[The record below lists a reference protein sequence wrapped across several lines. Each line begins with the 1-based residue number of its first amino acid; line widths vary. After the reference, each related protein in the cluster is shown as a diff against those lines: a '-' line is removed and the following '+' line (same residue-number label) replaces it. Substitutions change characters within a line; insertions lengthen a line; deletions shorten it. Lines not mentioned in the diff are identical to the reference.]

1 MGNLKF
7 LHVKKKYP
15 GERRFSV
22 DDFHLEVNDGEFLV
36 LVGPSG
42 CGKSTLLRMLAG
54 LEEITEGEIYIG
66 DRMVNYVSSKDRNI
80 AMVFQNYALYPHL
93 SVYEN
98 IAFGLRMRKLAK
110 HEIHEKVI
118 RAAKVLEIEANL
130 NKRPGQL
137 SGGQR
142 QRVALG
148 RAIVREPDV
157 FLMDEP
163 LSNLDAK
170 LRVLMREELT
180 KLHRKL
186 HRTTVY
192 VTHDQIEAMTMGN
205 RIVVMKDGVIQ
216 QVGTPREIYRTPLNV
231 FVAGFIGTPPMNLIS
246 GTIRTEGK
254 CLLFETRR
262 CTLQLGSDKLGLL
275 LGSGYSSRN
284 ILLGVRAEYI
294 SCVPAEEGE
303 SSERALGGRVDLLEF
318 MGSDIF
324 LHVQNEEFRLIAR
337 ADPIHCPVSE
347 GDAVHVKLDLE
358 NIHLFDPK
366 TEERIC

>member
-1 MGNLKF
+1 M
-7 LHVKKKYP
+7 KKRYP

-22 DDFHLEVNDGEFLV
+22 DDFHLEVNGGEFLV

-66 DRMVNYVSSKDRNI
+66 ERMVNYVSSKDRNI

-170 LRVLMREELT
+170 LRVQMREELT

-192 VTHDQIEAMTMGN
+192 VTHDQIEAMTMGD
-205 RIVVMKDGVIQ
+205 RIVVMKDGIIQ
-216 QVGTPREIYRTPLNV
+216 QVGTPREIYRTPSNV
-231 FVAGFIGTPPMNLIS
+231 FVAGFIGTPPMNFIK
-246 GTIRTEGK
+246 GTIRIEGNQ
-254 CLLFETRR
+254 LLFETRR
-262 CTLQLGSDKLGLL
+262 FTLPIGNEKLGLL
-275 LGSGYSSRN
+275 LGPGYSSRN
-284 ILLGVRAEYI
+284 VILGVRAEHI
-294 SCVPAEEGE
+294 SWIPVE
-303 SSERALGGRVDLLEF
+303 SGLANERVLGGRIDLMEF

-337 ADPIHCPVSE
+337 ADPLDCPASE
-347 GDAVHVKLDLE
+347 GEAVHVNMDLA
-358 NIHLFDPK
+358 NIHFFDPE
-366 TEERIC
+366 TEALIC